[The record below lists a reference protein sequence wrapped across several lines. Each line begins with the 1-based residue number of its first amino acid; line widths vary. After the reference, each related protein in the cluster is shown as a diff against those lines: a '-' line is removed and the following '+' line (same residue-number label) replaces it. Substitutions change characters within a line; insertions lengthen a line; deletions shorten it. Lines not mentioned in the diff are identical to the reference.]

1 MFLHIQRH
9 QLLIFC
15 MSDQEFDAYLCFLLL
30 CFFPLI
36 SSKILVF
43 VFFYYII
50 ALNQSCL
57 QCFTSPRMLEYQI
70 RNFPEINNT
79 KSVLLPEGNAYVNF
93 QNIRR
98 IIKAPWI
105 IYSDFKW
112 ILIPLTDKSDDGPN
126 TEKYQNHIVCCM
138 SVN

>member
-1 MFLHIQRH
+1 MYEWSGIWRLFVFFTFM
-9 QLLIFC
+9 IF
-15 MSDQEFDAYLCFLLL
+15 
-30 CFFPLI
+30 PVI

-79 KSVLLPEGNAYVNF
+79 KSVLLPEGNTYVNF
-93 QNIRR
+93 QNIKR
-98 IIKAPWI
+98 IIKAPCI

-112 ILIPLTDKSDDGPN
+112 ILIPSTDKSDDGPN
-126 TEKYQNHIVCCM
+126 TEKYQNHIVLLYVSKLMCW
-138 SVN
+138 SAI

>member
-1 MFLHIQRH
+1 MYEWSGIWRLFVFFTFI
-9 QLLIFC
+9 
-15 MSDQEFDAYLCFLLL
+15 
-30 CFFPLI
+30 FFPVI

-98 IIKAPWI
+98 IIKAPCI

-112 ILIPLTDKSDDGPN
+112 ILIPSTDKSDDGPN
-126 TEKYQNHIVCCM
+126 TEKYQNHIVLLDVSKLMCW
-138 SVN
+138 STI